1 MSDPND
7 WSLDER
13 TIRAI
18 DQWIWLCDLGEA
30 CCREIE
36 RVGADCKRTA
46 EGGEG

>member
-1 MSDPND
+1 MSDEQQEH
-7 WSLDER
+7 LAR
-13 TIRAI
+13 VLQAV
-18 DQWIWLCDLGEA
+18 DQWFRLCAMGDA